1 MAKTGY
7 KIITYLDVNPNSPTF
22 NTTRTERVQDTLN
35 CSDGGAD
42 WQPLSTYCEL
52 DEDGFNTGYF
62 ITTEMDVNIDSPTY
76 GQVRST
82 KTRNLLMCPLR
93 STEAEWAL
101 MNEES
106 YCETQV
112 FPSGLEGETG
122 RFICTF
128 IDENDASPT
137 FNETMTSA
145 LTEADWTEEYI
156 ENYGEFPCEAVDT
169 EPQVE
174 VITSNCVL
182 EVGED
187 GQLHTNGYEEVTGI
201 DRNPYSM
208 SYLSAVT
215 FTRENEEK
223 CPRKQTIINV
233 YAESDKY
240 LIEGESATTFT
251 IHYWATVDGVITL
264 TDLTLEAVPLEE
276 DETAFTYTQ
285 ISTGNDGKL
294 YKTFS
299 AQANDV
305 NIQKVAKFKARYKD
319 LYSEVIEI
327 KQSGVDQKVLP
338 DFDYLTF
345 TFNWTNEDGKDLDT
359 ATFVLGSHL
368 PIEDKTLDVLPVGF
382 GCMGGR
388 AAYSAATSQ
397 YLQHGGDNTQ
407 SGNECA
413 LVNWKTI
420 CDHDYITEGITT
432 LYCEL
437 YGNWYNEYQNGNCS
451 ITFKTYKGDGMQHG
465 TEGNPYIFVPTG
477 NTQLVSEMT
486 VSGHVQ
492 AFSTTNASARYQSPS
507 GDEKG
512 YYSHVATLEYDIKS
526 KSAFFTNRMTTPSGR
541 NLRSYGTVDG
551 TAIVGGNSDNLG
563 KAEFN
568 YTASAQSGSL
578 SFSNFYNIANGLRSD
593 ATAYEVE
600 IKYYALDG
608 HQLQEGYATAT
619 ISNGVLSWTL
629 EANSTGER
637 REVDF
642 ILKGIQSMRNILYR
656 IECIQE

>member
-7 KIITYLDVNPNSPTF
+7 KIITYIDVNPMSPTF
-22 NTTRTERVQDTLN
+22 QTTRTERV
-35 CSDGGAD
+35 AD
-42 WQPLSTYCEL
+42 ADCDAESANWQEVSRYCEL
-52 DEDGFNTGYF
+52 DESLQNTGYE
-62 ITTEMDVNIDSPTY
+62 ILTEMDVNIDSPTY
-76 GQVRST
+76 GQTRETRSM
-82 KTRNLLMCPLR
+82 NLLRCPLK
-93 STEAEWAL
+93 STDPNWVIDT
-101 MNEES
+101 EES
-106 YCETQV
+106 YCETKV
-112 FPSGLEGETG
+112 FPSGLEGNTG
-122 RFICTF
+122 IYVLSMT
-128 IDENDASPT
+128 DENDASET
-137 FNETMTSA
+137 FNQTITSSI
-145 LTEADWTEEYI
+145 TESDWTEEL
-156 ENYGEFPCEAVDT
+156 EEEFGEYPCEAVDT
-169 EPQVE
+169 EPKIE

-215 FTRENEEK
+215 IVRENEER
-223 CPRKQTIINV
+223 CPSKQTVITVN
-233 YAESDKY
+233 AESDKY

-264 TDLTLEAVPLEE
+264 DNLTLETVPL
-276 DETAFTYTQ
+276 DEGESAFTYTQ
-285 ISTGNDGKL
+285 TSSGNDGRL

-305 NIQKVAKFKARYKD
+305 NIQKVAKFKAKYND
-319 LYSEVIEI
+319 LYSEVIVI

-368 PIEDKTLDVLPVGF
+368 PIVDKTLDEVPVGY
-382 GCMGGR
+382 GCWGVR
-388 AAYSAATSQ
+388 PTYSAATSQ

-465 TEGNPYIFVPTG
+465 TEGNPFIFVPTG

-551 TAIVGGNSDNLG
+551 TAIVGGNSENLG

-629 EANSTGER
+629 EANPTGER
-637 REVDF
+637 READF
-642 ILKGIQSMRNILYR
+642 IIKGIQSIRNIIYR
-656 IECIQE
+656 IECKQS